1 MTYVPSIHYSFI
13 IDILLLYQKW
23 KKLGMVTD
31 VFGLYLYEKN
41 VIVERFSLISA
52 SEERL
57 EKIFCFK
64 ICLLHT
70 EIFSKRRKIY
80 SWMNKRL
87 ELTQKLIFE
96 GTLSMK
102 SNKEHQITSEK
113 FCLCQSNI
121 VVTSYQDYFS
131 CIGKNVT
138 ILVWTLWSQDLHLD
152 NCIFASRYHVYDT
165 NAICIGTTQLAD
177 YK

>member
-13 IDILLLYQKW
+13 IDTLLLYQKW

-41 VIVERFSLISA
+41 GIVERFSLISA

-80 SWMNKRL
+80 SWMWERL
-87 ELTQKLIFE
+87 ELGSSALAQRYESRALRNVVDFDV
-96 GTLSMK
+96 
-102 SNKEHQITSEK
+102 K
-113 FCLCQSNI
+113 FNQC
-121 VVTSYQDYFS
+121 
-131 CIGKNVT
+131 
-138 ILVWTLWSQDLHLD
+138 
-152 NCIFASRYHVYDT
+152 AAMR
-165 NAICIGTTQLAD
+165 
-177 YK
+177 

>member
-1 MTYVPSIHYSFI
+1 MTYVLCIHYSFI
-13 IDILLLYQKW
+13 IDTLLLYQQW

-41 VIVERFSLISA
+41 GIVERFRVINA

-80 SWMNKRL
+80 SWMNKRF
-87 ELTQKLIFE
+87 ELAQKLIFE
-96 GTLSMK
+96 GMLSMEFY
-102 SNKEHQITSEK
+102 KEHQKPSANLCFTRVSSNLGKSFSE
-113 FCLCQSNI
+113 FL
-121 VVTSYQDYFS
+121 
-131 CIGKNVT
+131 
-138 ILVWTLWSQDLHLD
+138 
-152 NCIFASRYHVYDT
+152 
-165 NAICIGTTQLAD
+165 
-177 YK
+177 